1 MARPEAKAAPS
12 DRKALRLVVPFLWPK
27 DDLGIKVR
35 LGFTI
40 VFLFSVAGLNSCLP
54 LLFAG
59 AIDGLSGTTEKS
71 SPVHLLTTSVLG
83 LLFAYGF
90 VHWFSQALS
99 EVRWAIY
106 GRIEQ
111 RIRRWV
117 GMVVFR
123 HPHNL
128 SLRYHLQERTGS
140 LSRVMENGIRAIED
154 LLFDCVFLILPFTA
168 EIGLVV
174 IMMSVFLDGIFAV
187 LMFATLI
194 LYLTALIVGSEWLRK
209 HQRRA
214 IRVGVEAHGKAVDT
228 ILNYETI
235 KYTGNE
241 DYVAARYD
249 RALAEEEELTVRSLT
264 WRSIIGLIQVSVLGI
279 GVTAIVVTA
288 GGRVIDGVMTV
299 GALVAVNQYLLQLI
313 RPLDRLG
320 YVYRN
325 IKKALV
331 DLEQMLAL
339 LDEQPKIIDK
349 PTAKSLPDGHGT
361 LRFDNVSFGYDSRCT
376 VLQDISFEVPAGGTI
391 ALVGPSGAG
400 KSTIGKLLFRFYDVT
415 EGTISV
421 DGHDITDLTQESL
434 RAAIAVVPQDT
445 VLFNESLQYNI
456 GFGRPDS
463 SLDAIENAARLAQI
477 HDFIAALPDGY
488 NSLVGERGLKLS
500 GGEKQRT
507 AIARATLKNPR
518 IFLFDEATSSL
529 NSGTEMAIQQ
539 NLSDISQDTTT
550 IMIAHRLSTI
560 THADEILFIEE
571 GRIIERGNHDDLLAR
586 RGRYAELWW
595 RQQEYPDADLA
606 LAKPVAG

>member
-1 MARPEAKAAPS
+1 MAIPEAKAAPS

-27 DDLGIKVR
+27 DDPGIKVR

-40 VFLFSVAGLNSCLP
+40 IFLFSVAGLNSCLP

-59 AIDGLSGTTEKS
+59 AIDGLSGVTEKS
-71 SPVHLLTTSVLG
+71 SPVHLLTSSVLG

-90 VHWFSQALS
+90 VHWFSRALS

-111 RIRRWV
+111 RIRRRV

-123 HPHNL
+123 HLHIL
-128 SLRYHLQERTGS
+128 SLRYHLQKRTGS

-154 LLFDCVFLILPFTA
+154 LLFDCVFLILPFAA

-174 IMMSVFLDGIFAV
+174 IMMSIFLDGIFAV

-339 LDEQPKIIDK
+339 LDEQPEITDK
-349 PTAKSLPDGHGT
+349 PSAVTLPEGRGV
-361 LRFDNVSFGYDSRCT
+361 LRFDNVSFGYDSRRT

-415 EGTISV
+415 GGTISV
-421 DGHDITDLTQESL
+421 DGHNITDLTQDSL

-445 VLFNESLQYNI
+445 VLFNESLHYNI

-463 SLDAIENAARLAQI
+463 NLEAIENAARLAQI

-500 GGEKQRT
+500 GGEKQRI

-529 NSGTEMAIQQ
+529 DSGTEMAIQQ
-539 NLSDISQDTTT
+539 NLGAISRDTTT

-571 GRIIERGNHDDLLAR
+571 GRIIERGSHDDLLTK

-595 RQQEYPDADLA
+595 RQQEDPDADLA
-606 LAKPVAG
+606 IAEPVSG